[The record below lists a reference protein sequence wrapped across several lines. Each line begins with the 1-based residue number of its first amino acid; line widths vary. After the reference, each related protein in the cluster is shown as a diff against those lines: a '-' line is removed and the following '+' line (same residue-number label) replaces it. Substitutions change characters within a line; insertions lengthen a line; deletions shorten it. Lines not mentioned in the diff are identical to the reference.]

1 MTVTTTTT
9 YTTEETAAYHKGRE
23 AHERGE
29 DYFSNPHFAYG
40 PRDNFLRRAW
50 EKGWLSVGEH
60 LKLKSE
66 QLDEVFGD
74 ADESIRSIENS

>member
-1 MTVTTTTT
+1 VSVTTQTT
-9 YTTEETAAYHKGRE
+9 YTPEETDAFNKGRE
-23 AHERGE
+23 ANERGE

-50 EKGWLSVGEH
+50 EQGWLSVGEH

-66 QLDEVFGD
+66 QLD
-74 ADESIRSIENS
+74 SIYDDRDIPF